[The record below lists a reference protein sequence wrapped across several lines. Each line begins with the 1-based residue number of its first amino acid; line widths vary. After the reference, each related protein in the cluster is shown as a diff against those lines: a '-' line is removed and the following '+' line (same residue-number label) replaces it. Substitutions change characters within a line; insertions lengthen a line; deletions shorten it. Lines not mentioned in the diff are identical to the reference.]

1 MFRQGEALYMRK
13 IKFITDST
21 SDLTTDIYKK
31 YDIDVLPL
39 IVILDGTE
47 YRDGVDIKTAE
58 LYKKIEEKNV
68 MPKTAA
74 IAPKDF
80 LIAFNQWLEKDYD
93 IIYIGIGS
101 KLSATYSNAIL
112 AMEDIPEAK
121 ERIRLIDSGN
131 LSTGISLTL
140 LHGIDYAAAG
150 HTLDEVAKEMERVVP
165 LVRAQFVVEEM
176 TYLYKG
182 GRCSGLTYLM
192 GKLVRARPFLQV
204 IDGKIEN
211 TAAPKGKMI
220 KGLNHQLDVFIE
232 DYQTG
237 IYLDRVFVTHSQT
250 PESAQYYIE
259 KIKEVAPEANIILTE
274 AGCVISSHC
283 GAGTIGILY
292 IRKQA

>member
-1 MFRQGEALYMRK
+1 MRK

-21 SDLTTDIYKK
+21 SDLTNEIYKQ
-31 YDIDVLPL
+31 YEIDVIPL
-39 IVILDGTE
+39 IVILDGVE
-47 YRDGVDIKTAE
+47 YRDGVDIHTAE
-58 LYKKIEEKNV
+58 LYKKIEEKNI

-74 IAPKDF
+74 IAPGIF
-80 LIAFNQWLEKDYD
+80 VSTFNKWLDAGFD
-93 IIYIGIGS
+93 IIYIGIGG
-101 KLSATYSNAIL
+101 KLSATFANAVL
-112 AMEDIPEAK
+112 ALKEIPAAK
-121 ERIRLIDSGN
+121 ERIRLIDSSN

-140 LHGIDYAAAG
+140 LHGIDFALAG
-150 HTLDEVAKEMERVVP
+150 HTLDEVAQEMERVVP

-204 IDGKIEN
+204 IDGIIEN
-211 TAAPKGKMI
+211 TAAPKGKII
-220 KGLNHQLDVFIE
+220 KGLNHQLSVFVE
-232 DYQTG
+232 DYQAG
-237 IYLDRVFVTHSQT
+237 IYPERIFITHSQAQD
-250 PESAQYYIE
+250 SADYYIAE
-259 KIKEVAPEANIILTE
+259 IKKIAPEVKIVISE